1 MARRTTSAAL
11 LALCL
16 AFVAGSFAQA
26 AAPNG
31 VARVESEAA
40 LSTHKHSPAFLG
52 FMQRHGKNY
61 CGGKAE
67 SCTVSVLR

>member
-11 LALCL
+11 LALFL
-16 AFVAGSFAQA
+16 AVVAGSFAR